1 DAFDRHEDALLARVL
16 RTMPV
21 APSAQSPTT
30 KSATPAKSTPVA
42 PGTELTSRVRALLTA
57 SPKLTALFEGR
68 GKTAIGP
75 DGRRLDTSSSGYD
88 FSLALGLAHKGVT
101 DPHELATALWHRP
114 DGAAQA
120 KGEKYIAR
128 TVQQALVLASRAARE
143 SEPTAGPSGEI
154 DFDVQRVV

>member
-1 DAFDRHEDALLARVL
+1 
-16 RTMPV
+16 
-21 APSAQSPTT
+21 
-30 KSATPAKSTPVA
+30 
-42 PGTELTSRVRALLTA
+42 
-57 SPKLTALFEGR
+57 
-68 GKTAIGP
+68 GP

-128 TVQQALVLASRAARE
+128 TVQQALVLAARAARE
-143 SEPTAGPSGEI
+143 TEPTAGPSGEI
-154 DFDVQRVV
+154 DFEVERVVVYDSAPPIHHLYIGGKEIVLSADELISPRRFKRKFVDKLRRIPRLPGRRAEITFEDHV